1 MSSRPAGS
9 TIILGDIPDQCP
21 IGDSMI
27 LARSKTKYYGAYPS
41 GLLERI
47 RPLLVGGDP
56 EATILHIPGGKAGEY
71 NGVKGGITLTGFGI
85 NDLTVDLDPECDPDI
100 LCDVRKICDRVVAK
114 GDKIYF
120 SPLIE
125 RSLFDNGDS
134 RQATPLVFPRPK
146 AAIIDRPYSESHS
159 ENYVPGKS
167 FLPNLN
173 KLIRDTFEILVPW
186 GLVGVLDYKWPSPG
200 KEQFKCIGLHPVLTG
215 ENNDIRLFSI
225 WKRRE
230 IQ

>member
-1 MSSRPAGS
+1 M
-9 TIILGDIPDQCP
+9 
-21 IGDSMI
+21 
-27 LARSKTKYYGAYPS
+27 
-41 GLLERI
+41 ERI

-56 EATILHIPGGKAGEY
+56 EATILHIPGGQAAEY
-71 NGVKGGITLTGFGI
+71 NGVKGGITLTGFGM
-85 NDLTVDLDPECDPDI
+85 NDLTVDLDSECNPDI
-100 LCDVRKICDRVVAK
+100 LCDVRKLCDRVVAK
-114 GDKIYF
+114 GDNIYF

-125 RSLFDNGDS
+125 RFLFDNGDN
-134 RQATPLVFPRPK
+134 RQATPLTFPRPK
-146 AAIIDRPYSESHS
+146 AAIIDRPYSESHA

-173 KLIRDTFEILVPW
+173 KLIRDTFEIIVPW

-225 WKRRE
+225 WKRR
-230 IQ
+230 